1 MSSPYPNRTW
11 WSFLM
16 VLADVI
22 IPIMNRARFLPALV
36 LFCMVFLSIPA
47 DSAGGDW
54 PFPDEHRSRLLFVH
68 PLVNYAINPVWQ
80 REWERHLV
88 NSNGVQTTVGSV
100 ATEDLYTDLTLNITE
115 PLGDRFR
122 LLYRM
127 VWRDGPHLDLAR
139 QEHWLGFEMG
149 LFGQVAAH
157 LQVHPAPDKNE
168 FDLLTG
174 LMLTDESR
182 ERYLRVSL
190 RLDDFM
196 YEQKNDEGG
205 ISQEESVAVQWE
217 LRHQTG
223 RWELFSTG
231 RYGSGSQREY
241 PDSDLSPA
249 VAGSYRREGAS
260 TVRLR
265 FLLGEPDFLGIEAS
279 HYRFQAA
286 EQWRDGAEGF
296 DYDNEFVHLRGLGVT
311 GIGGPWGLRP
321 EFHWLRQWASAEG
334 RRDFTHNREDFFPA
348 LFVELH
354 APGKSTW
361 ELGYLASHHQWD
373 YAARDWTDD
382 YHGYTDKIKL
392 GWTYSFLPTAR
403 VQFSLSH
410 ELDLD
415 RFGGGNVQY
424 QMNF

>member
-1 MSSPYPNRTW
+1 
-11 WSFLM
+11 M

-22 IPIMNRARFLPALV
+22 IPVMNRARLLPVLV
-36 LFCMVFLSIPA
+36 LSLLVCLPIPA
-47 DSAGGDW
+47 NGGGDDW
-54 PFPDEHRSRLLFVH
+54 PFPDELRSRLVFVH
-68 PLVNYAINPVWQ
+68 PMVNYAINPVWQ

-100 ATEDLYTDLTLNITE
+100 ATETFSTDLTLNVTE

-122 LLYRM
+122 FLYRM
-127 VWRDGPHLDLAR
+127 VWREGLHLDLVR

-149 LFGQVAAH
+149 LFGRVAAH
-157 LQVHPAPDKNE
+157 LQVHPTPDKNE

-174 LMLTDESR
+174 LLLTDESR
-182 ERYLRVSL
+182 ERYLRISL

-196 YEQKNDEGG
+196 YEQKNDQGG
-205 ISQEESVAVQWE
+205 TSLEESVAVQWE
-217 LRHQTG
+217 LRHQAG
-223 RWELFSTG
+223 RWELFSSG
-231 RYGSGSQREY
+231 RYGSGSRRAF
-241 PDSDLSPA
+241 PDSALSPA
-249 VAGSYRREGAS
+249 VTGSYLRQGAA

-265 FLLGEPDFLGIEAS
+265 YLLNEPDFLAIEAS
-279 HYRFQAA
+279 HYRFQAS
-286 EQWRDGAEGF
+286 EQRRDGASGF
-296 DYDNEFVHLRGLGVT
+296 DYSNEFVHLRGLGVM

-321 EFHWLRQWASAEG
+321 EMHWLRQWAAAVG

-361 ELGYLASHHQWD
+361 ELGYMASHHQWD
-373 YAARDWTDD
+373 YTVGDWTDSRKD
-382 YHGYTDKIKL
+382 FTDKIKL
-392 GWTYSFLPTAR
+392 GWTYAFLPTAR

>member
-1 MSSPYPNRTW
+1 
-11 WSFLM
+11 
-16 VLADVI
+16 
-22 IPIMNRARFLPALV
+22 
-36 LFCMVFLSIPA
+36 
-47 DSAGGDW
+47 
-54 PFPDEHRSRLLFVH
+54 
-68 PLVNYAINPVWQ
+68 LVNYAINPVWQ
-80 REWERHLV
+80 RDWERQLV

-100 ATEDLYTDLTLNITE
+100 STEDLYTDLTLNVTE
-115 PLGDRFR
+115 PLGGRFR
-122 LLYRM
+122 FLYRM
-127 VWRDGPHLDLAR
+127 VWREGLHLDSVR

-149 LFGQVAAH
+149 LFERMAVH
-157 LQVHPAPDKNE
+157 LQVHPTPDKNE

-174 LMLTDESR
+174 LLLTDESR

-196 YEQKNDEGG
+196 YEPKNDQGG
-205 ISQEESVAVQWE
+205 KSQEESVAVQWE

-231 RYGSGSQREY
+231 RYGSGSRRAF
-241 PDSDLSPA
+241 PDSALSPA
-249 VAGSYRREGAS
+249 VTGLYRREGAA

-265 FLLGEPDFLGIEAS
+265 HLLNEAAFLAIEAS

-286 EQWRDGAEGF
+286 EQRRDGAADFE
-296 DYDNEFVHLRGLGVT
+296 YANEFVHLRGLGMI
-311 GIGGPWGLRP
+311 GMGGPWKLRP
-321 EFHWLRQWASAEG
+321 EIHWLRQWAVAVN

-348 LFVELH
+348 VFVEFHSL
-354 APGKSTW
+354 GKSIW

-373 YAARDWTDD
+373 YTAGDSTDNRK
-382 YHGYTDKIKL
+382 GFTDKIKL
-392 GWTYSFLPTAR
+392 GWTYAFLPTAR

-415 RFGGGNVQY
+415 RFGGGNIQY

>member
-1 MSSPYPNRTW
+1 
-11 WSFLM
+11 M
-16 VLADVI
+16 VLAEVI
-22 IPIMNRARFLPALV
+22 LPIMNRVRLLPALG
-36 LFCMVFLSIPA
+36 LLLAGMISIPA
-47 DSAGGDW
+47 TSAADDW
-54 PFPDEHRSRLLFVH
+54 PFADEFRSPLLFVH
-68 PLVNYAINPVWQ
+68 PMVNYAINPVWQ

-100 ATEDLYTDLTLNITE
+100 STEDLYTDLTLNITE
-115 PLGDRFR
+115 PLGGRFR

-127 VWRDGPHLDLAR
+127 IWREGLHLDLAR

-149 LFGQVAAH
+149 LVGKLAAH
-157 LQVHPAPDKNE
+157 LQVHPTPDKNE
-168 FDLLTG
+168 FDLLAG

-182 ERYLRVSL
+182 EKYLRVSL

-196 YEQKNDEGG
+196 YEQKNGEGG
-205 ISQEESVAVQWE
+205 TSQEEAVAVQWE

-231 RYGSGSQREY
+231 RYGSGSRRAF
-241 PDSDLSPA
+241 PDSALSPT

-265 FLLGEPDFLGIEAS
+265 HILSEPDFLAVEAS
-279 HYRFQAA
+279 HYRFLAA
-286 EQWRDGAEGF
+286 EQGRDGAACF
-296 DYDNEFVHLRGLGVT
+296 DYSHEFVHLRGLGVM

-321 EFHWLRQWASAEG
+321 EIHWLRQWAADAG
-334 RRDFTHNREDFFPA
+334 PRDFTHNRKDFFPA

-373 YAARDWTDD
+373 YTAGDWTDTRNA
-382 YHGYTDKIKL
+382 YTDKIKL
-392 GWTYSFLPTAR
+392 GWTYAFLPTAR
-403 VQFSLSH
+403 FQFSLSH
-410 ELDLD
+410 EVDLD
-415 RFGGGNVQY
+415 RFGGGNIQY

>member
-1 MSSPYPNRTW
+1 
-11 WSFLM
+11 M

-22 IPIMNRARFLPALV
+22 MPIMNRVRLLSALGLV
-36 LFCMVFLSIPA
+36 LFGIFSIPTN
-47 DSAGGDW
+47 SAGGEW
-54 PFPDEHRSRLLFVH
+54 PFPDELRSRLLFVH

-115 PLGDRFR
+115 PLGGRFR
-122 LLYRM
+122 FLYRM
-127 VWRDGPHLDLAR
+127 VWREGLHLDLAR

-149 LFGQVAAH
+149 LFGKLSAH

-174 LMLTDESR
+174 LMVTDETR

-205 ISQEESVAVQWE
+205 TSKEEVVAVQWA

-231 RYGSGSQREY
+231 SYGSGSRRAF
-241 PDSDLSPA
+241 PDSALSPTVTA
-249 VAGSYRREGAS
+249 SSRRDEAS
-260 TVRLR
+260 TIRLR
-265 FLLGEPDFLGIEAS
+265 HLLSGSGFLAIQAS
-279 HYRFQAA
+279 HYRFQAS
-286 EQWRDGAEGF
+286 EQRRDGAA
-296 DYDNEFVHLRGLGVT
+296 DYAYSNEFVHLRGLGVM

-321 EFHWLRQWASAEG
+321 EIHWLRQWASAEG

-354 APGKSTW
+354 APGESTW

-373 YAARDWTDD
+373 YTVGNWTD
-382 YHGYTDKIKL
+382 HRNEYTDKIKL
-392 GWTYSFLPTAR
+392 GWTYAFLSTAR

-410 ELDLD
+410 EVDLD

-424 QMNF
+424 QINF